1 MRPSRSPA
9 VTSGDHDVGGGAPH
23 PEGSPLGPARR
34 LSVLVVDDSPS
45 VRELVADLVV
55 SAGGTV
61 VGHAADGEEAVTA
74 AAELR
79 PDVVVMDWR
88 MPVMDGVTA
97 TAAIRRRLPGVE
109 VIAFSSAGEADIAE
123 AFRRAGA
130 VAYIDK
136 ADPLSLARELK
147 IRTTGR

>member
-1 MRPSRSPA
+1 M
-9 VTSGDHDVGGGAPH
+9 TSGDHDVSGRARH

-34 LSVLVVDDSPS
+34 LGVLVVDDSPS

-79 PDVVVMDWR
+79 PDVVVMEWR
-88 MPVMDGVTA
+88 MPVKDGVTA
-97 TAAIRRRLPGVE
+97 TAAIRRRLPGVK

-136 ADPLSLARELK
+136 ADPLSLVRELK